1 MQVVLAN
8 KGPPPVMTNCKS
20 KKFTDHIVIKMRLI
34 TMKGLSKGSVIR
46 KKDLNFVAPSIT
58 AASYIDGFIDNN
70 PAVIK
75 SMVNG
80 VPYHTFAITKDQITI
95 LGSES
100 QPTGC
105 RPIC

>member
-1 MQVVLAN
+1 
-8 KGPPPVMTNCKS
+8 
-20 KKFTDHIVIKMRLI
+20 
-34 TMKGLSKGSVIR
+34 MKGLSNGSVMC

-58 AASYIDGFIDNN
+58 APSYIEGFMDNN

-80 VPYHTFAITKDQITI
+80 VPYHILAITRDQITI